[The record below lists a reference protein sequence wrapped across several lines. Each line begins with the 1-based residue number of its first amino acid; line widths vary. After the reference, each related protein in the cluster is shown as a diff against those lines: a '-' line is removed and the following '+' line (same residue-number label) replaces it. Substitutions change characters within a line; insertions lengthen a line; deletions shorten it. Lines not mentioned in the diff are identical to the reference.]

1 MKIDFDLVTTRT
13 GDDGKSSDYSGSVDW
28 KDAPVFEVLG
38 DLDELTSWLG
48 VIKHFGHHQPT
59 LEDIQRKLLDAGS
72 LIATSPA
79 SALFASLR
87 LITDTDVDALE
98 HWEKQM
104 LDAGVV
110 IRPVFVLPG
119 ATPRS
124 ARIDVARTVCRRV
137 ERRLVAFMRERQRP
151 DLRGASRYLNR
162 LSDGLFVLARSFES

>member
-1 MKIDFDLVTTRT
+1 MKINFDLVTTRT
-13 GDDGKSSDYSGSVDW
+13 GDDGKSSDYSGNVDW

-48 VIKHFGHHQPT
+48 VIKHFGHHRST
-59 LEDIQRKLLDAGS
+59 LEDIQQKLLDVGS

-79 SALFASLR
+79 SALFTSLR
-87 LITDTDVDALE
+87 QITEADIDTLE
-98 HWEKQM
+98 LWEKKM
-104 LDAGVV
+104 LDSGVV

-124 ARIDVARTVCRRV
+124 ARVDVARTVCRRV
-137 ERRLVAFMRERQRP
+137 ERRLVAFMRERLRP
-151 DLRGASRYLNR
+151 DLRGPSRYLNR